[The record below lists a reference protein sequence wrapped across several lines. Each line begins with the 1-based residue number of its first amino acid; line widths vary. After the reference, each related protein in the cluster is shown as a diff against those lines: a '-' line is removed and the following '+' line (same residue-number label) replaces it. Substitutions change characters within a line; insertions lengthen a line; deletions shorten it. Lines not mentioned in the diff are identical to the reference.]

1 MEIKDR
7 INEFRKN
14 KKMNVSAFEIKAGL
28 SNGCW
33 ASSSNL
39 REETLL
45 KIVKAFPEIDAEWL
59 LRGTDKDSESKAI
72 DKLIELC
79 SLLAENFKQRDEIM
93 SGLVSMVNKI
103 EIVRQQKETPTNKK
117 HNKK

>member
-14 KKMNVSAFEIKAGL
+14 KKMNVSAFEIKAGM

-45 KIVKAFPEIDAEWL
+45 KIVKAF
-59 LRGTDKDSESKAI
+59 
-72 DKLIELC
+72 
-79 SLLAENFKQRDEIM
+79 
-93 SGLVSMVNKI
+93 
-103 EIVRQQKETPTNKK
+103 RQQKETPTNKK